1 MGISVIRR
9 TRWGLQTCR
18 DFRGRVSKRA
28 RLKGAVKR
36 ATPGCRMRHD
46 RWARS
51 CPPAGLALLVG
62 VCYSFPLLVV
72 CPSGRRCI
80 TRNDVWCKSQR
91 GFKSL
96 HHRTNENP
104 SRFVSAG
111 FCMPG
116 LFRFVLGWCRRA
128 HWWVRWCV
136 FVRRYVLCFMGCVP
150 LPGLYRCLLIRG
162 WVKSYYAY

>member
-1 MGISVIRR
+1 MSGVEKG
-9 TRWGLQTCR
+9 TVK
-18 DFRGRVSKRA
+18 RGREEGDT
-28 RLKGAVKR
+28 RLPHVVF
-36 ATPGCRMRHD
+36 
-46 RWARS
+46 
-51 CPPAGLALLVG
+51 LALLLG
-62 VCYSFPLLVV
+62 VCYSIPLLVV

-116 LFRFVLGWCRRA
+116 LFWGGA
-128 HWWVRWCV
+128 GGCV
-136 FVRRYVLCFMGCVP
+136 SGCLCGGYFASFYRLCATSWALPVFADSGVGKIVLCVLRFLTTRWSLTRLVFCV
-150 LPGLYRCLLIRG
+150 IRTLRPRFSVS
-162 WVKSYYAY
+162 WLMSW

>member
-1 MGISVIRR
+1 MSGVEKG
-9 TRWGLQTCR
+9 T
-18 DFRGRVSKRA
+18 V
-28 RLKGAVKR
+28 KGAVKG
-36 ATPGCRMRHD
+36 ATPGCRTRTIC
-46 RWARS
+46 RLI
-51 CPPAGLALLVG
+51 LALLLG

-116 LFRFVLGWCRRA
+116 LFWGGVGGCVGGCLCGGTSPRFI
-128 HWWVRWCV
+128 
-136 FVRRYVLCFMGCVP
+136 GCVP
-150 LPGLYRCLLIRG
+150 LPGLCRCLLIRG

>member
-1 MGISVIRR
+1 MSGVEKG
-9 TRWGLQTCR
+9 TVK
-18 DFRGRVSKRA
+18 RGREEGDT
-28 RLKGAVKR
+28 RLPHVVF
-36 ATPGCRMRHD
+36 
-46 RWARS
+46 
-51 CPPAGLALLVG
+51 LALLLG

-111 FCMPG
+111 F
-116 LFRFVLGWCRRA
+116 LHARIVLGWCWRVC
-128 HWWVRWCV
+128 WWV
-136 FVRRYVLCFMGCVP
+136 FVWGYFASFYRVCATSGALPVLADSGVGKIVLCVLRFLTTRWSLTRLVFCV
-150 LPGLYRCLLIRG
+150 IRTPRPRFSVS
-162 WVKSYYAY
+162 WLMSW